1 MPWWEEEVPLR
12 VQSSVEADRLAFDP
26 RNPRFTPDKSPG
38 SDTDLAVITHMAKS
52 ADVGELVDSISASGY
67 IDIEPLIV
75 IGEGE
80 ALIVLEGNRRLAALR
95 IINNQDYARTAK
107 IIVPD
112 ISPEHLASTQR
123 VSVFRVA
130 RREDARD
137 LIGFKHI
144 NGPQPWD
151 ALAKAR
157 FAAQWLDAEHE
168 RRAEGAED
176 ALTLADITQR
186 MGDKHDTIFRIVT
199 ASYALDQAE
208 SEGIFAVGDRATK
221 TFSFSH
227 LYTALTYSEIRDFVG
242 MGPAT
247 RTAEPIRNPVPA
259 SHFENFQR
267 LLIWLYGS
275 SSQGIDP
282 VIRTQAKD
290 LGRLKRVI
298 GHPKAL
304 PMLMAQGDLEIAV
317 AEATPGTIR
326 LNEHLLVAKVNL
338 ERAQSVLQLYDGSDG
353 SVVETA
359 EEVNQ
364 SAHFIYRNA
373 RQAFE
378 DAQKVAAPNETD
390 APDRPNPTSKPEAPE
405 PHYDL

>member
-1 MPWWEEEVPLR
+1 MSWWEDEVPLR
-12 VQSSVEADRLAFDP
+12 VQTPVEAARLSFDP
-26 RNPRFTPDKSPG
+26 SNPRFTPDKRPG
-38 SDTDLAVITHMAKS
+38 ANSDGAVIAHMVKS
-52 ADVGELVDSISASGY
+52 ADVAELVDSISASGY

-75 IGEGE
+75 IGEGD
-80 ALIVLEGNRRLAALR
+80 ALVVLEGNRRLAALR
-95 IINNQDYARTAK
+95 IINDRELARAAR
-107 IIVPD
+107 IAVPD
-112 ISPEHLASTQR
+112 ISAAHLASTQR
-123 VSVFRVA
+123 VSVYRVGA
-130 RREDARD
+130 REDARD

-157 FAAQWLDAEHE
+157 FAAQWLDAENA
-168 RRAEGAED
+168 RRSEGADD

-186 MGDKHDTIFRIVT
+186 MGDKHDTILRIVT

-208 SEGIFAVGDRATK
+208 QAQLFSVSDRATK

-242 MGPAT
+242 MEPAN
-247 RTAEPIRNPVPA
+247 RTAEPTRNPVPET
-259 SHFENFQR
+259 HFENFQR

-275 SSQGIDP
+275 ASRGVDP

-304 PMLMAQGDLEIAV
+304 PMLVAHGDLDVAV

-326 LNEHLLVAKVNL
+326 LNEHLLIAKVNL
-338 ERAQSVLQLYDGSDG
+338 EKAQSVLQLYDGADEK
-353 SVVETA
+353 VVETA
-359 EEVNQ
+359 DEVNK
-364 SAHFIYRNA
+364 SAAFIYRNA
-373 RQAFE
+373 KAAFD
-378 DAQKVAAPNETD
+378 DAAERGTPRRAAKAD
-390 APDRPNPTSKPEAPE
+390 D
-405 PHYDL
+405 

>member
-1 MPWWEEEVPLR
+1 MVWWDDEVPLR
-12 VQSSVEADRLAFDP
+12 RQTPVDATRLSFDP
-26 RNPRFTPDKSPG
+26 RNPRFTPDKNPG
-38 SDTDLAVITHMAKS
+38 SNADPAVIAHMAKS

-75 IGEGE
+75 IGEGGQ
-80 ALIVLEGNRRLAALR
+80 LVVLEGNRRLAALR
-95 IINNQDYARTAK
+95 IINNSDLARSAR

-112 ISPEHLASTQR
+112 ISPEHLESTQR
-123 VSVFRVA
+123 VSVYRVA

-157 FAAQWLDAEHE
+157 FAAQWLDAENTL
-168 RRAEGAED
+168 RMEGAAD

-208 SEGIFAVGDRATK
+208 KHNIFAVSDRATK

-227 LYTALTYSEIRDFVG
+227 LYTALAYSEIREFVG
-242 MGPAT
+242 MEPAS
-247 RTAEPIRNPVPA
+247 RTAEPVREPVPE
-259 SHFENFQR
+259 SHYANFEK
-267 LLIWLYGS
+267 LLLWLYGS
-275 SSQGIDP
+275 SSKGVEP

-304 PMLMAQGDLEIAV
+304 PMLVAHGDLDVAI
-317 AEATPGTIR
+317 AEATPGSIR
-326 LNEHLLVAKVNL
+326 LNEHLLIAKANL
-338 ERAQSVLQLYDGSDG
+338 EKAQSVLQLYDGEDAI
-353 SVVETA
+353 VVDTA
-359 EEVNQ
+359 DEVNR
-364 SAHFIYRNA
+364 SAGFIYRNA
-373 RQAFE
+373 KAAFDTAKLSA
-378 DAQKVAAPNETD
+378 DADQSAASAD
-390 APDRPNPTSKPEAPE
+390 
-405 PHYDL
+405 